1 MSGSSSG
8 STSTISEIRSIIA
21 EITIYTLVASIIGCA
36 FTCLTF
42 LVFKEI
48 RTYPIKLICYLCVC
62 ISLGYTGVNI
72 QDQDWISANNGVCIT
87 IAVGV
92 HYFLLANFA
101 WTSAI
106 AYNFYQMIVKR
117 NREAQK
123 LEKWY
128 HLICWGLPAIV
139 VTIVGSIG
147 EYGYTGAVCYIENA
161 WVTYGTLFVPGLVAI
176 SINSILFFLIGREI
190 AETLA
195 GAPKTDQRDRK
206 QEFRVYIS
214 IFISLGLSWVFGYI
228 EVLISS
234 QGAKLFFFIIF
245 NIMTPAQG
253 ILIFLFYCVNAKVA
267 LKWTALLG
275 RVIPCCNMI
284 NAKIQRSTSS
294 TSRGSS
300 SASSSRGMDSA
311 TSSRTS
317 AGY

>member
-1 MSGSSSG
+1 
-8 STSTISEIRSIIA
+8 
-21 EITIYTLVASIIGCA
+21 
-36 FTCLTF
+36 
-42 LVFKEI
+42 
-48 RTYPIKLICYLCVC
+48 
-62 ISLGYTGVNI
+62 
-72 QDQDWISANNGVCIT
+72 
-87 IAVGV
+87 
-92 HYFLLANFA
+92 
-101 WTSAI
+101 
-106 AYNFYQMIVKR
+106 MIVKR

-128 HLICWGLPAIV
+128 HLICWGLPSVIIV
-139 VTIVGSIG
+139 IVGALQY
-147 EYGYTGAVCYIENA
+147 YGDTGAVCYIKNQ

-234 QGAKLFFFIIF
+234 KGAKLFFFIIF

-253 ILIFLFYCVNAKVA
+253 ILIFMFYCMNTKVG

-275 RVIPCCNMI
+275 RVFPCCRWVNS
-284 NAKIQRSTSS
+284 KLQRSTSS